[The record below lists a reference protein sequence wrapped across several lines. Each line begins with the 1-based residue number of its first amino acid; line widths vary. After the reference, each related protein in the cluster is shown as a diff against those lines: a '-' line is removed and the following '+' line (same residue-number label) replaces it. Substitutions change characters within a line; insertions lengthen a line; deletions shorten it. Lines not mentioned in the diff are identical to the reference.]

1 MELSII
7 IVNFHNSHTLEKC
20 LDSIPKGVQNIDYE
34 IILVNNSPR
43 DGDLSNAIKDHPS
56 VRRIENRINLGF
68 AKANNQAF
76 DQSKGKTI
84 LLLNPDTVLTD
95 NSVNNMLNYL
105 HQHAEIGLLGAKL
118 LDPDGTL
125 QYSCRRF
132 PTLWTGLFNRY
143 SIMTKLFPENP
154 FTRQYL
160 MLDFDHNSAREVD
173 WVSGS
178 CMMMSR
184 ELFLSIGKFDEC
196 YFLFNEDVDLC
207 HRVKQAGKK
216 VVYYPDAQVFH
227 HISSSNN
234 KLAAKTILRRHQGMV
249 YYYQKNCRP
258 SAWAMFTIKSL
269 VALRC
274 MLHLALNMFRT
285 ASGKNNS

>member
-7 IVNFHNSHTLEKC
+7 IVNFHNSHTLGKC
-20 LDSIPKGVQNIDYE
+20 LDSIPQGVRNIDYE
-34 IILVNNSPR
+34 ILLVNNSPR
-43 DGDLSNAIKDHPS
+43 DDGLANAVKDHPL
-56 VRRIENRINLGF
+56 VRRIENLTNLGF

-76 DQSKGKTI
+76 DLSKGKTI
-84 LLLNPDTVLTD
+84 LFLNPDTVLTD
-95 NSVNNMLNYL
+95 NSIDNMLNYL
-105 HQHAEIGLLGAKL
+105 HRHAEIGLLGAKL
-118 LDPDGTL
+118 LDPDGKL

-143 SIMTKLFPENP
+143 SIMTRLFPGNP

-178 CMMMSR
+178 CMMISR
-184 ELFLSIGKFDEC
+184 ELFLSIGKFDEG

-207 HRVKQAGKK
+207 HRMKEAGKQ
-216 VVYYPDAQVFH
+216 VVYFPDAQVFH
-227 HISSSNN
+227 HISSSNS
-234 KLAAKTILRRHQGMV
+234 KLAAKTIIRRHLGMV
-249 YYYQKNCRP
+249 HYYKKNRRP
-258 SAWAMFTIKSL
+258 SAWALFLIKSL

-274 MLHLALNMFRT
+274 TLHLVLNSYKQGET
-285 ASGKNNS
+285 K